1 MMPTTTKAHTHI
13 RSPILRCCFNGLAW
27 VLFSI
32 PRASI
37 FCGSLALISL
47 WGEIARGVDTLFSCS
62 GAIFTLAGLFLNV
75 KHSLHFHLNLP
86 KENLANM
93 IGGGGMFRISLTKE
107 IEEWVDSVIRDEI
120 AGVVFIVV
128 GTLIWGYG
136 SFLVRLIK

>member
-1 MMPTTTKAHTHI
+1 MPTTAKTHTHI
-13 RSPILRCCFNGLAW
+13 KSPILRWCFNGLAW

-32 PRASI
+32 SRASI

-47 WGEIARGVDTLFSCS
+47 WGEIFQGVDTLFSCS

-93 IGGGGMFRISLTKE
+93 IGGGGTFKISLTKE
-107 IEEWVDSVIRDEI
+107 IDEWVDSVIRDEI
-120 AGVVFIVV
+120 AGVIFIVV

-136 SFLVRLIK
+136 SFVVRLIK

>member
-1 MMPTTTKAHTHI
+1 MPTTAKTHTHI
-13 RSPILRCCFNGLAW
+13 KSPILRRCFSGLAW

-32 PRASI
+32 SRATI

-47 WGEIARGVDTLFSCS
+47 WGEIFQGVDTLFSCS
-62 GAIFTLAGLFLNV
+62 GAVFTLAGLFLNV

-93 IGGGGMFRISLTKE
+93 IGGGGTFKISLTKE
-107 IEEWVDSVIRDEI
+107 IDEWVDSVIRDEI
-120 AGVVFIVV
+120 AGVIFIVV

-136 SFLVRLIK
+136 SFVVRLIK

>member
-1 MMPTTTKAHTHI
+1 MPTTDNTHTHI
-13 RSPILRCCFNGLAW
+13 KSPILRWCFNGLAW

-47 WGEIARGVDTLFSCS
+47 WAEVARGIDTLFSCS
-62 GAIFTLAGLFLNV
+62 GALFTLAGLFLNV
-75 KHSLHFHLNLP
+75 KHSLHFHLKLP

-93 IGGGGMFRISLTKE
+93 IGGGGMFRIALTKE
-107 IEEWVDSVIRDEI
+107 TAEWVDSVIRDEI

-136 SFLVRLIK
+136 SFLVQLIK

>member
-1 MMPTTTKAHTHI
+1 MPKTAKTHTHI
-13 RSPILRCCFNGLAW
+13 KNPILRWFFNGLAW

-32 PRASI
+32 SRASI

-47 WGEIARGVDTLFSCS
+47 WGEISRDVDTLFSCS

-93 IGGGGMFRISLTKE
+93 IGGSGTFRISLTKE
-107 IEEWVDSVIRDEI
+107 TDEWVDSVIRDEI
-120 AGVVFIVV
+120 AGVMFIVV